1 MKNLAIDVLKKKWRA
16 ENCSYTPASASEI
29 HDFERERKIVF
40 PEDFKRYL
48 LEVNGTKVDGDSN
61 LFEFYPLDR
70 LETWIEKKW
79 TIPPRAP
86 NYFVANEFYV
96 FCDYMISC
104 WAYAIRL
111 GNDQDSGEVLACGW
125 LEFTKIADSFTDF
138 IELYLADDERIYPPP
153 QPVKV
158 ST

>member
-1 MKNLAIDVLKKKWRA
+1 MRNLVTDELKEKWRG

-29 HDFERERKIVF
+29 QDFERRRNIAF

-48 LEVNGTKVDGDSN
+48 LEVNGTKVDGDAN

-79 TIPPRAP
+79 TIPPAP
-86 NYFVANEFYV
+86 PASFEASEFYV

-104 WAYAIRL
+104 WAYAIRF
-111 GNDQDSGEVLACGW
+111 GKDQASRGEV
-125 LEFTKIADSFTDF
+125 
-138 IELYLADDERIYPPP
+138 
-153 QPVKV
+153 
-158 ST
+158 